1 MDAPALDSVQYHN
14 APRLDHVADRVLSGT
29 NRELLQAIGN
39 LRNELNGRLELMESR
54 FQTRL
59 DLMELKQAGELRLLR
74 WMVGT
79 LAFVLIALLAFTVP
93 LGPIR

>member
-1 MDAPALDSVQYHN
+1 
-14 APRLDHVADRVLSGT
+14 
-29 NRELLQAIGN
+29 
-39 LRNELNGRLELMESR
+39 
-54 FQTRL
+54 
-59 DLMELKQAGELRLLR
+59 MELKQAGELRLLR